1 MTINLLHHYHH
12 RQVPEGGLQH
22 RLGPH
27 GGERL
32 AKPGDRHRDQRAD
45 HEQEPSDKDHCFQ
58 TSCLHHRQVSFL
70 CNRHS
75 VKSDRSTFLY
85 FKSAFPVQPLCD
97 VVVIDWHELRMATF
111 SPNIFEIF

>member
-1 MTINLLHHYHH
+1 MIAVLNLLCQLKRSMESDLEKIALPLVLKTGETNRSLFFIFTMTINLLHHYHH

-58 TSCLHHRQVSFL
+58 TSCLHHRQASF
-70 CNRHS
+70 
-75 VKSDRSTFLY
+75 F
-85 FKSAFPVQPLCD
+85 
-97 VVVIDWHELRMATF
+97 
-111 SPNIFEIF
+111 